1 MIHRSNFSKI
11 LFACFSIY
19 LLNAGIINTVY
30 AAQKNTKEVRQNAPR
45 NIHGKVTKVITA
57 AGYTYAE
64 VDTGKE
70 KVWAVAP
77 VVTPLKKGDMIA
89 FSTEMPMQNFHSK
102 VIGRDFST
110 IYFIKRYI
118 TDKEALTIASS
129 QGQIKQQQQQKLKPK
144 PSTTTSAGTPGEIE
158 IGGYL
163 REATL
168 DGLNGETKTFSDFK
182 GKPLIINVWASWC
195 GPCRAEMGSLER
207 LAQRYNGK
215 EFNVIGISTDDYRK
229 KAELFLKQTET
240 TFENFLDHKL
250 LLENMLGANT
260 IPLTI
265 LVDANGRVL
274 IKVRG
279 SREWDSPKIIDAI
292 GEVFHIKLV
301 P

>member
-1 MIHRSNFSKI
+1 MIRRNNFSVI
-11 LFACFSIY
+11 LLSCFSIY
-19 LLNAGIINTVY
+19 LIDSGIVNTVY
-30 AAQKNTKEVRQNAPR
+30 AAQKNTNEVRQSESK
-45 NIHGKVTKVITA
+45 NIYGKITEVITA

-102 VIGRDFST
+102 TIGRDFSI
-110 IYFIKRYI
+110 IYFIKHFI
-118 TDKEALTIASS
+118 TDKETPEIASPH
-129 QGQIKQQQQQKLKPK
+129 GQIKQQQIFPS
-144 PSTTTSAGTPGEIE
+144 STTTFSVTAGEVK

-168 DGLNGETKTFSDFK
+168 DGLNGKTKKLSDFK

-195 GPCRAEMGSLER
+195 GPCQAEMGSLER

-215 EFNVIGISTDDYRK
+215 EFNIIGISTDDYRN
-229 KAELFLKQTET
+229 KAEVFIQNTEI
-240 TFENFLDHKL
+240 TFENFLDNRL
-250 LLENMLGANT
+250 LLENMLGARS

-265 LVDANGRVL
+265 LVDAHGRVL
-274 IKVRG
+274 EKVRG
-279 SREWDSPKIIDAI
+279 SREWDSPKTIDAI
-292 GEVFHIKLV
+292 GAVFHLKLMH
-301 P
+301 

>member
-1 MIHRSNFSKI
+1 MMHLTHFSKI
-11 LFACFSIY
+11 LFTCFSLC
-19 LLNAGIINTVY
+19 LLNVGITNAVY
-30 AAQKNTKEVRQNAPR
+30 AAQKDTKEATQNESR
-45 NIHGKVTKVITA
+45 NIYGKVTEVIIA

-77 VVTPLKKGDMIA
+77 VVTQLKKGDMTA

-102 VIGRDFST
+102 VIGRDFSI

-118 TDKEALTIASS
+118 TDKETSTIASTS
-129 QGQIKQQQQQKLKPK
+129 GQIKQQQQQKLKPK
-144 PSTTTSAGTPGEIE
+144 PITSKFAGSPGEVQV
-158 IGGYL
+158 GGYL

-168 DGLNGETKTFSDFK
+168 DGLNGKTKTFSDFK
-182 GKPLIINVWASWC
+182 GKPLIVNVWASWC

-215 EFNVIGISTDDYRK
+215 EFNVIGISTDDYRN
-229 KAELFLKQTET
+229 KAELFLEQTET

-274 IKVRG
+274 KKVRG
-279 SREWDSPKIIDAI
+279 SREWDSPKTIDAI
-292 GEVFHIKLV
+292 GEVFQIKLT